1 MTISETITNP
11 QNPVESHRETED
23 DTPLESLRE
32 RPYNVRDFWYPVVF
46 LQDFLPDRPYGFSIY
61 DESYVLFVNSAGEL
75 ECLRDRCPHRS
86 AKLSDGKLID
96 GKIECLYHGWQFGK
110 GGECLHIPQLSEG
123 GTIPKAACARSFPV
137 AVRQGLVWIWLGN
150 PQAANAEEISTL
162 EVLETPGVVSS
173 DYLVDLPYDRTYLIE
188 NVIDPAHVNISHDH
202 SEPGVKKEDA
212 QPLEMEILD
221 RSGRG
226 IFTRYRGMRN
236 PNDRWKYLDF
246 VAQNL
251 VHYRLSEGIPH
262 FIFGLGLY
270 SLPLGKGRCRLFVR
284 RYSNAQNWQ
293 LKYKPRWM
301 EHLRQ
306 SQVLEE
312 DLPQIVGQQEEVSR
326 SGESL
331 KSLYLPLKTSDALV
345 VEYRKWLDEFG
356 ETLPFYEGYETSRDL
371 SCASETV
378 SLDRFSR
385 HTQNCSS
392 CSQTYHNLEMLKRG
406 AIAVSIILA
415 AVAIVLDDPRAE
427 VAIVLVALASVAAA
441 TLIQKLK
448 THFERSYQRF

>member
-1 MTISETITNP
+1 
-11 QNPVESHRETED
+11 
-23 DTPLESLRE
+23 
-32 RPYNVRDFWYPVVF
+32 
-46 LQDFLPDRPYGFSIY
+46 
-61 DESYVLFVNSAGEL
+61 
-75 ECLRDRCPHRS
+75 
-86 AKLSDGKLID
+86 
-96 GKIECLYHGWQFGK
+96 
-110 GGECLHIPQLSEG
+110 
-123 GTIPKAACARSFPV
+123 
-137 AVRQGLVWIWLGN
+137 
-150 PQAANAEEISTL
+150 
-162 EVLETPGVVSS
+162 
-173 DYLVDLPYDRTYLIE
+173 
-188 NVIDPAHVNISHDH
+188 
-202 SEPGVKKEDA
+202 
-212 QPLEMEILD
+212 
-221 RSGRG
+221 
-226 IFTRYRGMRN
+226 
-236 PNDRWKYLDF
+236 
-246 VAQNL
+246 
-251 VHYRLSEGIPH
+251 
-262 FIFGLGLY
+262 
-270 SLPLGKGRCRLFVR
+270 
-284 RYSNAQNWQ
+284 
-293 LKYKPRWM
+293 M

-371 SCASETV
+371 RCASETV

-448 THFERSYQRF
+448 PHFERSYQRF